1 MENNKSSVNGK
12 SENGKWNLHDNWKRF
27 RDKKPFGSNALTKS
41 LHSQNTDKKSD
52 SSYLNDNKGRK
63 KKSIGMVINGKIKS
77 LQSLKPLETTDVE
90 KCQFIRGSHL
100 RSPLRT
106 KRKQSQRSSTNS
118 KLAVQEEIQK
128 PSKKQAFSF
137 LPLWKGT
144 NLNPITSSTS
154 SPSLSTSSFS
164 PSMNT
169 TPSLTR
175 LSDSIIFLDYAFQ

>member
-1 MENNKSSVNGK
+1 MSSVNGK
-12 SENGKWNLHDNWKRF
+12 SENGKWNLHGNWKRF
-27 RDKKPFGSNALTKS
+27 RDKKSFGSNALTKS

-52 SSYLNDNKGRK
+52 SSYLNNKGRK
-63 KKSIGMVINGKIKS
+63 KKSIGMVFNGKLKS
-77 LQSLKPLETTDVE
+77 LQSLKPLETRDVE
-90 KCQFIRGSHL
+90 KCQFVRGSHL

-118 KLAVQEEIQK
+118 KLAAQDEIQK

-175 LSDSIIFLDYAFQ
+175 LSGSFIFLDYAL